1 MNIIKLRKKNCKFLE
16 KELFSLFKEQ
26 FNLRM
31 QFTSKKLIQTHLLK
45 KNRKKIAIIK
55 TLISEKDY

>member
-1 MNIIKLRKKNCKFLE
+1 MNIIKLRKKNCKFL
-16 KELFSLFKEQ
+16 KTELFSLFKEQ

-55 TLISEKDY
+55 TLLSEKGC